1 MSKKISAIIL
11 AAIIA
16 LSMLVLASCNQ
27 KTEEKVDIST
37 TLTVDDSFVGKR
49 TMVMTFPQS
58 VIKTGSDAET
68 NLEKVVQKYCP
79 NALTPSKGYSDGK
92 IQYSFELAFESK
104 QEYIEKTSR
113 ILGAQS
119 LVSFSHPNTIMT
131 QGWKLEENFRSEQLL
146 TDWISQ
152 GAKTEGFS
160 GLEFKVEEKAT
171 SVSLNDDTQ
180 RSEPVISVNCLEGY
194 PLQRIRIQTVKK
206 KGSYDD
212 SKIYYDRTIIFT
224 IAQSTFDSDSE
235 NIRKY
240 FTDNTPP
247 ASSAEWPISNNS
259 YNYTIK
265 FKNLDQSQMRSYT
278 QKLLHTEYGEVD
290 YMDRSIG
297 STILAEQNSYNEEL
311 DFSNYIGN
319 NSTNVPIEYLYS
331 VSGTTELSECQLYED
346 GTWRI
351 AGDFLEENQ
360 YGKLSAIKYN
370 GSYMK
375 LRIND
380 GKQYKAASIEIETVP
395 LEADNLRKTITLKY
409 DRGAGGDE
417 ASDYAKSFME
427 HLGFGAVQSVIN
439 NECMCTFTTSGAPE
453 ALNETFTMIFS
464 GKNSTKFS
472 SEGQFMSLRTMKN
485 YKDHLDL
492 SSVMIGKNAETP
504 VYYKLSAQS
513 GDIVKSFSYT
523 SETSTDKADLS
534 KTEDGAVSLLL
545 TGTEFDVEFN
555 VTSPNMSD
563 IIFFSIIS
571 GIIVLIAVVLIL
583 IVRNKPLPYSALGG
597 GYSSQGLPGAK
608 SSLATVKKQKNTI
621 KKK

>member
-1 MSKKISAIIL
+1 M
-11 AAIIA
+11 
-16 LSMLVLASCNQ
+16 
-27 KTEEKVDIST
+27 
-37 TLTVDDSFVGKR
+37 
-49 TMVMTFPQS
+49 
-58 VIKTGSDAET
+58 
-68 NLEKVVQKYCP
+68 
-79 NALTPSKGYSDGK
+79 
-92 IQYSFELAFESK
+92 
-104 QEYIEKTSR
+104 
-113 ILGAQS
+113 
-119 LVSFSHPNTIMT
+119 
-131 QGWKLEENFRSEQLL
+131 
-146 TDWISQ
+146 
-152 GAKTEGFS
+152 
-160 GLEFKVEEKAT
+160 
-171 SVSLNDDTQ
+171 
-180 RSEPVISVNCLEGY
+180 
-194 PLQRIRIQTVKK
+194 
-206 KGSYDD
+206 
-212 SKIYYDRTIIFT
+212 
-224 IAQSTFDSDSE
+224 
-235 NIRKY
+235 
-240 FTDNTPP
+240 
-247 ASSAEWPISNNS
+247 
-259 YNYTIK
+259 
-265 FKNLDQSQMRSYT
+265 
-278 QKLLHTEYGEVD
+278 
-290 YMDRSIG
+290 
-297 STILAEQNSYNEEL
+297 
-311 DFSNYIGN
+311 
-319 NSTNVPIEYLYS
+319 
-331 VSGTTELSECQLYED
+331 
-346 GTWRI
+346 
-351 AGDFLEENQ
+351 
-360 YGKLSAIKYN
+360 
-370 GSYMK
+370 
-375 LRIND
+375 
-380 GKQYKAASIEIETVP
+380 
-395 LEADNLRKTITLKY
+395 KY